1 MSWLMDAHAYAQELL
16 ADIKAARQSRVARND
31 FAALNLALN
40 RISGEWDNE
49 KLTPILTQLI
59 ELGPLKLQAS
69 RPRNSVKMDGL
80 RGMNAL
86 PGNLPEFIP

>member
-1 MSWLMDAHAYAQELL
+1 MDAHAYAQELL

-49 KLTPILTQLI
+49 KLPILTQLI
-59 ELGPLKLQAS
+59 ELGTFEVTGFTAQGFSQIGWPTRYGCSSWQS
-69 RPRNSVKMDGL
+69 T
-80 RGMNAL
+80 
-86 PGNLPEFIP
+86 